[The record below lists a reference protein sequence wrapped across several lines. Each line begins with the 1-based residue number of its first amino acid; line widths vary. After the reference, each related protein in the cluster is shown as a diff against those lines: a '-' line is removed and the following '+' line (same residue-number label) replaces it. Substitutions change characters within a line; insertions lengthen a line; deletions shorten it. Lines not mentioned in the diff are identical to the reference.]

1 MLGLTKN
8 GHYVIK
14 IFPNT
19 DTNMFVESF
28 NNKPKIF
35 YMNCRPSKCFD
46 DLLILLLVTDEDN
59 Y

>member
-28 NNKPKIF
+28 NNKPKTF
-35 YMNCRPSKCFD
+35 YMNCRPSKRFD